1 LIKVNQENR
10 FQVLKSIQ
18 KVSDLSRIFLVLAV
32 FLLFL
37 LLPQINRSEYVLS
50 TITSKSIYF
59 FYGCVILLIFSTVS
73 FIQNPKMSFSV
84 SKLDVFLFLL
94 LLYIT
99 FNRYFIQPYFGFS
112 IRYLEVLGL
121 SFLYIVLRSITIKN
135 CIWLLLAVVISGII
149 QAVYGNLQ
157 LLGYYASNH
166 SGFKMTGS
174 FFNPGPYAGFLVSVW
189 TVALGMYLFK
199 ETIITSIQSQA
210 KNKAAYFNEYIN
222 YFFEYIPLFG
232 IISIVVILP
241 VLRSRASWIAAI
253 VGSIVVLELRYNCIS
268 NLFKKVNTIFQKAVL
283 FSLSI
288 GIVSIGLF
296 SIYHYKKG
304 STDGR
309 AFIWK
314 ITTQMIADSPFF
326 GLGFDRF
333 TAQYMNY
340 QADYFAIHGETQEA
354 LIADNT
360 SYAFN
365 EGLQFVA
372 ENGFLGLLFLML
384 AVLTLFTVKTNKEYE
399 IVAFI
404 AKTGILTIGVFA
416 CFSYPMQILPI
427 KLVLVLLI
435 AILSN
440 VTTDDVFQ
448 FKIVITQS
456 RRLIYKTI
464 IVLLASVGI
473 QQTITYTQRLS
484 QGFITWGN
492 ALRSHQY
499 GDYRGAVRKFEL
511 VYPVFDKEGNF
522 LVNYGKSLAMAG
534 KYSKA
539 IEVLEQA
546 KRFLGNTVIDNTLGD
561 SYKAIKEYD
570 KAEEAYQQAINMTP
584 AKFYG
589 QYLLAKLYYESRQK
603 EKAIVLAQ
611 KILNKKIKIPST
623 AIQELRLE
631 MKKILIK
638 NKKTSRF

>member
-1 LIKVNQENR
+1 
-10 FQVLKSIQ
+10 VLKSIQ
-18 KVSDLSRIFLVLAV
+18 KVSDLSRIFLVFAV

-37 LLPQINRSEYVLS
+37 VLPQIDRSEYVVS

-59 FYGCVILLIFSTVS
+59 FYDCAVLLIFSTVS
-73 FIQNPKMSFSV
+73 FVQNPKMSFSV
-84 SKLDVFLFLL
+84 SKLDIFLFALM
-94 LLYIT
+94 LYIT
-99 FNRYFIQPYFGFS
+99 LNRYFIQSYFGFS

-121 SFLYIVLRSITIKN
+121 SFLYIILRGITIKN

-199 ETIITSIQSQA
+199 ETIIISMQSQT
-210 KNKAAYFNEYIN
+210 KNKVAYFNKSIK
-222 YFFEYIPLFG
+222 YFFEYIPLLG
-232 IISIVVILP
+232 IISIVVVLP
-241 VLRSRASWIAAI
+241 VLRSRASWIAAAAS
-253 VGSIVVLELRYNCIS
+253 SIVVVELRYNCIS

-384 AVLTLFTVKTNKEYE
+384 AVLTLFTVKTNKEHE
-399 IVAFI
+399 ILAFI

-440 VTTDDVFQ
+440 VTTDVFQ
-448 FKIVITQS
+448 FKIVSTQT
-456 RRLIYKTI
+456 RLLIYKTI
-464 IVLLASVGI
+464 IVLMASIGI
-473 QQTITYTQRLS
+473 QQTITYTQKLS
-484 QGFITWGN
+484 QGFIIWGN

-499 GDYRGAVRKFEL
+499 GDF
-511 VYPVFDKEGNF
+511 KEALSAYESIYIIFKKDGCF
-522 LVNYGKSLAMAG
+522 LMNYGKSLAMAG
-534 KYSKA
+534 KHSKA

-546 KRFLGNTVIDNTLGD
+546 KRLLDNTVIDTTLGD
-561 SYKAIKEYD
+561 SYKATKQYD
-570 KAEEAYQQAINMTP
+570 KAEEVYQQAVNMTP

-589 QYLLAKLYYESRQK
+589 QYLLAKLYFESQQK

-611 KILNKKIKIPST
+611 KILDKKIKIPST
-623 AIQELRLE
+623 TIQEIRLE
-631 MKKILIK
+631 IKKMLTN
-638 NKKTSRF
+638 NKKTSGF